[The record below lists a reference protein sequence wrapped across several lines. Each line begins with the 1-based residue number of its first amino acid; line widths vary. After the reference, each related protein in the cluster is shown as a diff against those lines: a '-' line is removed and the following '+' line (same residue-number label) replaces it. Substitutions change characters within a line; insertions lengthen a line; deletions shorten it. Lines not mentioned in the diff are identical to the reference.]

1 MGAERHWAFVSVNVG
16 DQRHDRPLD
25 CAPFDLS
32 RLRQMT
38 DQSLPKPLASALA
51 TAYAHAADAR
61 KAVEHRLASIPPQE
75 QVVAEWQ
82 KDTVGRA
89 SHDYPGHAVN
99 SYPVQT
105 RMSWEIAKLSR
116 YREELPQRLQ
126 AFARALQ
133 HMETVARE
141 VDQLAK
147 TGIFKAAGVSRP
159 KPSSALSQSAW
170 PESWPMSFEE
180 ARTAP
185 LVRNHRPSIE
195 PVMLTPRK
203 PDQMEFFILCGERK
217 LKMTARYGSG
227 VEHFRSEFEEYAEGQ
242 SSTRWR
248 AILEAIR
255 CDIRWPLLEQHL
267 IKPSPWLPQDLV
279 GEEFGLR
286 GSLAKREAL
295 SDLLVQLSPNAARW
309 YLAQMPGRISTQYAP
324 DRYLELCEL
333 VAAGL
338 VRVGEMMSVEE
349 MLQGVPF
356 SQVKILFT
364 LAGLKAPASF
374 SLAASR
380 FLEVRAV
387 RDERYLRAWLE
398 ELLDPIEYLVVLEP
412 PFFTR
417 EERLGPRARANVMV
431 SSLAML
437 AEGNRGALSIFE

>member
-1 MGAERHWAFVSVNVG
+1 M
-16 DQRHDRPLD
+16 P
-25 CAPFDLS
+25 
-32 RLRQMT
+32 
-38 DQSLPKPLASALA
+38 DQSLPKPLANALS

-61 KAVEHRLASIPPQE
+61 EAVEHSLARIPPQE

-82 KDTVGRA
+82 RDMVGRA
-89 SHDYPGHAVN
+89 SHDYPGHAVD
-99 SYPVQT
+99 SYAVQT
-105 RMSWEIAKLSR
+105 RISREIAKLRR
-116 YREELPQRLQ
+116 YREELPQRLG

-133 HMETVARE
+133 QMEIVARE
-141 VDQLAK
+141 VDQLVK
-147 TGIFKAAGVSRP
+147 RGVFKAAGVARP
-159 KPSSALSQSAW
+159 KPGSAIAQSAW
-170 PESWPMSFEE
+170 PKSWPMSFDE
-180 ARTAP
+180 ARTQP
-185 LVRNHRPSIE
+185 IVRDCLPSIE
-195 PVMLTPRK
+195 PVSLTPGQ
-203 PDQMEFFILCGERK
+203 PEQVEFFVSIGEHK
-217 LKMTARYGSG
+217 LAMIARYGRG
-227 VEHFRSEFEEYAEGQ
+227 IEHFRSEFEEYAEGR

-267 IKPSPWLPQDLV
+267 AKPSPWLPKDFV

-309 YLAQMPGRISTQYAP
+309 YLAQMPGRIPTEDSP
-324 DRYLELCEL
+324 VHGLELSEL

-338 VRVGEMMSVEE
+338 VRVGEMMSVED
-349 MLQGVPF
+349 MLQGIPF
-356 SQVKILFT
+356 PQVKSLFT

-374 SLAASR
+374 GLAASR
-380 FLEVRAV
+380 FSEVRAV

-398 ELLDPIEYLVVLEP
+398 EFLDPSEYLVVLEP
-412 PFFTR
+412 PSFTR